1 MSHFEP
7 LRANF
12 FLYRSHRAATACLA
26 LSLRSSAVMLAAR
39 ARPPFLAPLRPKA
52 TAAAFF
58 FLCLGMSGIIRARL
72 RKVNRL
78 GLTSTYPRT
87 YNLGIETRPDGANH
101 RASFENQTRLLA
113 SVSSKAIVSQ
123 SPDERQGHSMAMEE
137 RELKALEIAAKS
149 KLTRKGDL
157 WLVPSQSTRGAK
169 YTVTTDPEE
178 PQCSCPDFEARQ
190 LRCKHIFAVEY
201 TIQREHTSDGLT
213 ITTETVK
220 VTRKTY
226 PQDWPAYNAA
236 QVNEK
241 SQLQELLY
249 ELCRTIAEPE
259 QGRGRPRLSLADII
273 FSSTFKVYSTVSG
286 RRFSTDLREAKA
298 RGYLS
303 RLPHYNSVFRYLES
317 EALTPYLYEL
327 IATSALPLKSV
338 ETDFAVDSSGFST
351 GQFMRWLDVK
361 YGKEEDRRM
370 WIKVHLMC
378 GTKTNIVTSVEISD
392 GYAND
397 HGYFKPLVEK
407 TAENGFTLKEVSA
420 DKAYLSGENLLTTLR
435 HGAVPYVPFKSNSKP
450 SALSTYGA
458 KSTLWDRMYHF
469 YMQHRE
475 EFNTHY
481 HKRSNVETTFHMIK
495 AKFGQRLRSK
505 TMTAQINEALCKVL
519 CHNLCVVIQS
529 THELGIETAFS
540 EAA

>member
-1 MSHFEP
+1 MEP
-7 LRANF
+7 
-12 FLYRSHRAATACLA
+12 
-26 LSLRSSAVMLAAR
+26 
-39 ARPPFLAPLRPKA
+39 
-52 TAAAFF
+52 
-58 FLCLGMSGIIRARL
+58 
-72 RKVNRL
+72 
-78 GLTSTYPRT
+78 
-87 YNLGIETRPDGANH
+87 
-101 RASFENQTRLLA
+101 
-113 SVSSKAIVSQ
+113 
-123 SPDERQGHSMAMEE
+123 
-137 RELKALEIAAKS
+137 REIKGLEIAAKS
-149 KLTRKGDL
+149 KLTRKGAL
-157 WLVPSQSTRGAK
+157 WLVPSQTGSEERYKVAMK
-169 YTVTTDPEE
+169 DEKPECTCRDYE
-178 PQCSCPDFEARQ
+178 FRNDK
-190 LRCKHIFAVEY
+190 CKHIFAVEY
-201 TIQREHTSDGLT
+201 TIQREQTSDGQT

-226 PQDWPAYNAA
+226 PQNWPAYNAA
-236 QVNEK
+236 QTHEK

-259 QGRGRPRLSLADII
+259 QERGRPRLSLADII
-273 FSSTFKVYSTVSG
+273 FSSTFKIYSTVSG
-286 RRFSTDLREAKA
+286 RRFATDLREAKA

-327 IATSALPLKSV
+327 IATSALPLKAV
-338 ETDFAVDSSGFST
+338 EHDFAVDSSGFST

-378 GTKTNIVTSVEISD
+378 GVKTNIVTSVEISD

-397 HGYFKPLVEK
+397 YNYFKPLVET
-407 TAENGFTLKEVSA
+407 TAANGFQMSEVSA
-420 DKAYLSGENLLTTLR
+420 DKAYLGGENLLTTLR
-435 HGAVPYVPFKSNSKP
+435 HGAIPYIPFKTNSKP
-450 SALSTYGA
+450 GGLSSYGA

-475 EFNTHY
+475 EFLGHY

-505 TMTAQINEALCKVL
+505 SKTAQINEALCKVL

-529 THELGIETAFS
+529 VHELGIETDFS
-540 EAA
+540 VAEAA